1 MLFEKFVQ
9 EIDIQDTAIDVIIE
23 IMYNNYTYPEK
34 YSFLHES
41 ELTEYL
47 YYCAKIVINKA
58 SRRWCVL
65 VKTIVTTTYHIILKI
80 KKNA

>member
-1 MLFEKFVQ
+1 MLFEKFVR
-9 EIDIQDTAIDVIIE
+9 EIDIQDAAIDVIIE

-34 YSFLHES
+34 YYLLHES

-58 SRRWCVL
+58 
-65 VKTIVTTTYHIILKI
+65 I
-80 KKNA
+80 KK